1 MQLVPAI
8 PHAAPSGAAPAITP
22 AVPAPRLVA
31 AHFAAALFFFGC
43 GSVELVWI
51 APDLAAGLFYLPRVA
66 AVVHLFTLGWI
77 MLSIFGALCQFLPV
91 AIGQELRS
99 RVAAHLSLAAHVLG
113 VIGLVS
119 GLATGKLALLVFG
132 ASALSLS
139 FATFALN
146 LLATLVRA
154 TERSL
159 TWWTLAAAA
168 LFLLVTPAFGTL
180 LALGPFVD
188 GLVVERF
195 ALVGQHAHIAVVG
208 VVLLVMVGVAS
219 RLLPMFLLSHG
230 ASERFG
236 KLAAGLLF
244 TCAALL
250 TLPIA
255 STARLIAAHVFGVAG
270 MLAFVVQAA
279 AYFRHRKRRDIDHGM
294 RLAAAGVVALALAA
308 ALSPFAL
315 GRGLG
320 DLNLLTTYYVV
331 LLGGISLFV
340 AGHYFKIV
348 PFIVWYHRFGPHVG
362 TRKVPKVAELLP
374 RPLARAG
381 AALLPAGMLGLA
393 VATLAGSTAGV
404 RAAAAVVAAGAL
416 AEIVALARVA
426 QRRLT

>member
-1 MQLVPAI
+1 
-8 PHAAPSGAAPAITP
+8 
-22 AVPAPRLVA
+22 
-31 AHFAAALFFFGC
+31 
-43 GSVELVWI
+43 
-51 APDLAAGLFYLPRVA
+51 
-66 AVVHLFTLGWI
+66 

-255 STARLIAAHVFGVAG
+255 STARLIAAHV
-270 MLAFVVQAA
+270 
-279 AYFRHRKRRDIDHGM
+279 
-294 RLAAAGVVALALAA
+294 
-308 ALSPFAL
+308 
-315 GRGLG
+315 
-320 DLNLLTTYYVV
+320 
-331 LLGGISLFV
+331 
-340 AGHYFKIV
+340 
-348 PFIVWYHRFGPHVG
+348 
-362 TRKVPKVAELLP
+362 
-374 RPLARAG
+374 
-381 AALLPAGMLGLA
+381 
-393 VATLAGSTAGV
+393 
-404 RAAAAVVAAGAL
+404 
-416 AEIVALARVA
+416 
-426 QRRLT
+426 